1 MPVGRVKIENQESR
15 FLTRNCFSFTSFIYV
30 IFFIISQL
38 TMSDPSLS
46 LIEAFKALVTKCVN
60 GSITRSEL
68 NNGAKKLNVVL
79 NPEDD
84 FSKQKR
90 ILLRQLLIHILREE
104 ISEREGYERLL
115 RETNLWLNQ
124 PKISGYPCVKTGCPF
139 HGVQHRDYIQ
149 HLSQTHFL
157 DATFKC
163 NFKRECAE
171 RFSSID
177 ELTNHVKALHQGLV
191 QDASLLVT
199 SSRSP
204 VISQPCKCAV
214 NEFCSKMFPNVKKL
228 QQHINNEH
236 HLETK
241 ICCFQGCDK
250 IMGPQF
256 STRHHFYEHHTKK
269 HRLELKP
276 EFLVETS
283 NNISG
288 LEVQH
293 FEPEGGADNEEVD
306 VEMVNEEDSIRAE
319 AEGTGHIEDEI
330 NKIEDIM
337 KMFSIFFSEMCYMKM
352 IAQTTIQYIVEN
364 FLEMTIK
371 SRDFQKE
378 RVKRVLSMAE
388 VPLNVIGQVMAI
400 LDDDV
405 SIKAQENL
413 NSEHKRNKFLSENFK
428 IVKPQ
433 EIILNPDE
441 MLRGEKKESFMY
453 VPVKENFKTL
463 LEDSSFYKMME
474 EVRNRPGHE
483 DDTVLDD
490 IKDGWSYKNTEYFQ
504 QNPDAFCGL
513 LYSDGIEVVNPLG
526 AARGRHKLLQ
536 LYWTLADIPKMY
548 RGRIDRIQLG
558 LVIRE
563 KLLKKHGY
571 KKVYG
576 RMIEDMRDLEING
589 VEVTSPVPRTV
600 KIAFLMHIGDSLE
613 QHSLGGF
620 QCCFSSGKVC
630 RLCRIDY
637 KEIEEK
643 IYELPEPRTVE
654 GYNAIVDQIDPLPEQ
669 AEVVTIENLH
679 EHLFDLAEEPRD
691 EHEDIEEMAEDDS
704 ESEQEDIEEMDT
716 DDEGESSRSSYGIK
730 ARCPLNVLST
740 FHSVKSLPMDVM
752 HDLLEGNK
760 YI

>member
-1 MPVGRVKIENQESR
+1 
-15 FLTRNCFSFTSFIYV
+15 
-30 IFFIISQL
+30 
-38 TMSDPSLS
+38 MSDYPP
-46 LIEAFKALVTKCVN
+46 IEAFKALVSKCLN
-60 GSITRSEL
+60 GSITTSEL
-68 NNGAKKLNVVL
+68 KNGAMKLQVVL
-79 NPEDD
+79 DPNDD
-84 FSKQKR
+84 FSTQKR
-90 ILLRQLLIHILREE
+90 ILQRQLLCHILREE
-104 ISEREGYERLL
+104 VNEREQYERLL
-115 RETNLWLNQ
+115 KETNLWLTQ
-124 PKISGYPCVKTGCPF
+124 PKITGYPCVKTGCPF
-139 HGVQHRDYIQ
+139 HGEQHRDYIN
-149 HLSQTHFL
+149 HLTQNHFL
-157 DATFKC
+157 DESFKC
-163 NFKRECAE
+163 NFKRECCE

-177 ELTNHVKALHQGLV
+177 DLSTHV
-191 QDASLLVT
+191 
-199 SSRSP
+199 
-204 VISQPCKCAV
+204 KCAV
-214 NEFCSKMFPNVKKL
+214 NEFCSKIFPTIKKL
-228 QQHINNEH
+228 LQHINNEH
-236 HLETK
+236 DMETK
-241 ICCFQGCDK
+241 VCCFQGCDK

-352 IAQTTIQYIVEN
+352 IAQTTIQYIAEN

-400 LDDDV
+400 LDNDV

-483 DDTVLDD
+483 DDTVLED
-490 IKDGWSYKNTEYFQ
+490 IKDGWNYKNTEYFQ

-558 LVIRE
+558 IVIRE

-576 RMIEDMRDLEING
+576 RMIEDMRDLEKNG

-600 KIAFLMHIGDSLE
+600 KIAFFLHIGDSLE

-630 RLCRIDY
+630 RLCMIDY

-643 IYELPEPRTVE
+643 LYDLPEPRTVE
-654 GYNAIVDQIDPLPEQ
+654 EYDAIVERIDPLPEQ
-669 AEVVTIENLH
+669 SEVITLVNLH
-679 EHLFDLAEEPRD
+679 EHLFDEMEEPRD
-691 EHEDIEEMAEDDS
+691 EHEDT
-704 ESEQEDIEEMDT
+704 EDIEEDS
-716 DDEGESSRSSYGIK
+716 ESDRE
-730 ARCPLNVLST
+730 
-740 FHSVKSLPMDVM
+740 
-752 HDLLEGNK
+752 DLDCLL
-760 YI
+760 YTSPSPRD